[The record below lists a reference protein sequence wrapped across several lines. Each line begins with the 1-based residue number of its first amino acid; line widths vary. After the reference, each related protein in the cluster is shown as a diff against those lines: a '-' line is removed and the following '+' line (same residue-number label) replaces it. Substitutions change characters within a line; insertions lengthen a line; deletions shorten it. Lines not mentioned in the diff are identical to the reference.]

1 VRVGRWFAS
10 VVVLVAVGALL
21 WWWPDPTPV
30 REVAAPRPPVPVA
43 VDSVGGTWFC
53 AARDLGV
60 EALVHTVLVTS
71 VSSEAL
77 DVRAEAFGEQ
87 GSAGATTIEVAPRAT
102 VSLDVQDLGGAA
114 SSVMLESSGP
124 VVVEHRLAHP
134 EGADEA
140 PCATLSSDDWYF
152 PVVATTRDAT
162 ARLTLFNPFA
172 SDAAVDIEVAFDVG
186 VRVPTA
192 LSGIVVPAGTSK
204 VIELGEAVQRRD
216 QFSATVLTRSG
227 RVVAELAQSFDDAD
241 ASLSVS
247 GVRLEGGSR
256 VTAGRWSFAGGFADG
271 SAVEQLVVL
280 NPQDEE
286 VEVIVQIVPYGGID
300 TMPEPFTLKVPARR
314 YGLIDLSAESRVSQV
329 GYHAIE
335 VEASDGRE
343 VVAAR
348 VLNVSSAAEAAD
360 TPLRSLI
367 SRGTSGSIGSV
378 VAAPRWVAGGFGGDP
393 TGSAVLV
400 HNPGT
405 GIAVAEVTA
414 SGAGGESVRVEVP
427 PGDSQVVTGD
437 QLAPEDERWS
447 VEVVSEGS
455 AVVVEQVQVFAE
467 ESDFA
472 WQPAVAVLS
481 RLGDMERLG

>member
-1 VRVGRWFAS
+1 
-10 VVVLVAVGALL
+10 
-21 WWWPDPTPV
+21 
-30 REVAAPRPPVPVA
+30 
-43 VDSVGGTWFC
+43 
-53 AARDLGV
+53 
-60 EALVHTVLVTS
+60 
-71 VSSEAL
+71 
-77 DVRAEAFGEQ
+77 
-87 GSAGATTIEVAPRAT
+87 
-102 VSLDVQDLGGAA
+102 
-114 SSVMLESSGP
+114 
-124 VVVEHRLAHP
+124 
-134 EGADEA
+134 
-140 PCATLSSDDWYF
+140 
-152 PVVATTRDAT
+152 
-162 ARLTLFNPFA
+162 
-172 SDAAVDIEVAFDVG
+172 
-186 VRVPTA
+186 
-192 LSGIVVPAGTSK
+192 VPAGTSK

>member
-1 VRVGRWFAS
+1 L
-10 VVVLVAVGALL
+10 VVLAAVGALL

-30 REVAAPRPPVPVA
+30 REVASPRPPVPVA
-43 VDSVGGTWFC
+43 VDSAGSTWFC

-60 EALVHTVLVTS
+60 EGLVHTVLVTS
-71 VSSEAL
+71 VSADEL
-77 DVRAEAFGEQ
+77 EVRAEAFGEA
-87 GSAGATTIEVAPRAT
+87 GSVGATTIEVAPGAT
-102 VSLDVQDLGGAA
+102 VSVDVQELGDAA

-124 VVVEHRLAHP
+124 LVVEHRLAHP
-134 EGADEA
+134 EGADQA

-152 PVVATTRDAT
+152 PAVATTRDAT

-192 LSGIVVPAGTSK
+192 LSGIVVPAGTST
-204 VIELGEAVQRRD
+204 VVELGEAVQRRD

-241 ASLSVS
+241 ASLPTA

-256 VTAGRWSFAGGFADG
+256 VAASRWSFAGGFADG

-286 VEVIVQIVPYGGID
+286 VEVIVQVVPYGGID
-300 TMPEPFTLKVPARR
+300 TMPEPFALKVPARR

-335 VEASDGRE
+335 VEAADGRD

-348 VLNVSSAAEAAD
+348 VLNVTAAAEVAD

-378 VAAPRWVAGGFGGDP
+378 VAAPRWVAGGFLGDP
-393 TGSAVLV
+393 SESAVLV

-414 SGAGGESVRVEVP
+414 SGTGGESVRIEVQ

-437 QLAPEDERWS
+437 QLAPDGETWS
-447 VEVVSEGS
+447 VEVASEGS
-455 AVVVEQVQVFAE
+455 TVVVEQLQVFAE
-467 ESDFA
+467 QSDFA

-481 RLGDMERLG
+481 RVADLERLG